1 MKYIILLASMLMVT
15 SCMAEDEPS
24 NITDKL
30 SARFSASGISSD
42 TAINIF
48 FEKIKFYVETD
59 DSKSLAKLIA
69 YPMQVRGLDG
79 KEVLQ
84 ITNDSDF
91 VMHYDAII
99 NERVKHTIICSTF
112 EELSATYKG
121 VIIGDGAVWFTETK
135 DKDEDPWVMLI
146 IRINN
151 SHKDKKL
158 WYKSDECEL

>member
-1 MKYIILLASMLMVT
+1 
-15 SCMAEDEPS
+15 
-24 NITDKL
+24 
-30 SARFSASGISSD
+30 
-42 TAINIF
+42 
-48 FEKIKFYVETD
+48 
-59 DSKSLAKLIA
+59 
-69 YPMQVRGLDG
+69 MQVRGLDG